1 MHGLPLQ
8 VNMSAGACIALLI
21 QRKYSRRIL
30 EKSEKGIVAMLRER
44 TLCTVKIATFDGLA
58 MLEQVRLVASA
69 TIFISVSGSGG
80 HQFIWLPDGAASL
93 LLVHRH
99 LGTGVIGHGGIG
111 GGGFPGNDL
120 LCWKH
125 PTIMCVNAATT
136 SLTAHYSSDVEVDL
150 HSFSIALDMIKL
162 WQRRGKFDPR
172 DPSE

>member
-1 MHGLPLQ
+1 
-8 VNMSAGACIALLI
+8 
-21 QRKYSRRIL
+21 
-30 EKSEKGIVAMLRER
+30 ER
-44 TLCTVKIATFDGLA
+44 TLCTVKIATFDGLPI
-58 MLEQVRLVASA
+58 LDQVRLVANA

-93 LLVHRH
+93 ILVHPH

-111 GGGFPGNDL
+111 GGGLPGNDL

-125 PTIMCVNAATT
+125 PTIMCVHAATT
-136 SLTAHYSSDVEVDL
+136 SLTAHYSSDVKVDI